1 MHTPGHSSI
10 SRPDLAGEIAAEMLV
25 GAEDD
30 LLLPRDLAEDRLG
43 ADELVTITSLSAFTS
58 VEQLM

>member
-1 MHTPGHSSI
+1 MP
-10 SRPDLAGEIAAEMLV
+10 V

-30 LLLPRDLAEDRLG
+30 LLVLGDLREDRLG
-43 ADELVTITSLSAFTS
+43 AGLVTMMSLSAFTS